1 MSIFDTINQK
11 LNDFTPIS
19 LKEMGVVKLMN
30 RVDTK
35 FVASTK
41 QLIPFLAMIEDDY
54 LVQEIQGRR
63 ISGYKT
69 LYFDTPEHTMYLIH
83 QNGRAIREKIRMRE
97 YIGSDLVF
105 LEVKDKNNRGRTKK
119 VRIELPQWGDYQS
132 DECSEFLGQRA
143 KFELEHIQPHLQN
156 TFQRITLVNK
166 QRTERLTID
175 LALSFYNLE
184 INTEIDMSGI
194 MVIELKQDGYSM
206 SHSRKVLRN
215 LRILPMGFSKYCI
228 GCALT
233 NPQLKQNNFKDR
245 LRAINR
251 IEKLTL

>member
-11 LNDFTPIS
+11 LNNFTPIS
-19 LKEMGVVKLMN
+19 LKEMGAVKLMN

-41 QLIPFLAMIEDDY
+41 QLIPFLTMIQEDY
-54 LVQEIQGRR
+54 LVQEVQGRR
-63 ISGYKT
+63 IGGYKT

-83 QNGRAIREKIRMRE
+83 QNGRAFREKIRMRE

-105 LEVKDKNNRGRTKK
+105 LEVKDKNNRGRTEK
-119 VRIELPQWGDYQS
+119 VRIELPQWGDYQN

-143 KFELEHIQPHLQN
+143 KFELEGIQPHLQN

-166 QRTERLTID
+166 RRTERLTID
-175 LALSFYNLE
+175 LSIGFQNME
-184 INTEIDMSGI
+184 INTETELNHV
-194 MVIELKQDGYSM
+194 MVIELKQDGYSV
-206 SHSRKVLRN
+206 SHSRKVLRD
-215 LRILPMGFSKYCI
+215 LRIRPMSFSKYCI

-233 NPQLKQNNFKDR
+233 NSQLKQNNFKDH
-245 LRAINR
+245 LRALNR
-251 IEKLTL
+251 IEK